1 LSPIT
6 HIPMSLSLYTQY
18 RQHQLEAL
26 LEITRT
32 FASSS
37 DLSTLLRTILGY
49 AADLVHAD
57 FGYIALT
64 TPAGS
69 LRITTGYRLPTAVFE
84 ELSPY
89 LAQKRP
95 VEDFWSE
102 AELRRQLELVNAVT
116 QTTLEQVV
124 ALPLVLEDE
133 EVVGGIF
140 LFRTGTIA
148 FTPGDRM
155 LLRDFADQA
164 AVAVRNARQVEQL
177 RTEKA
182 RVEAIIENNPNGIMI
197 LDPQFRVEIINRA
210 LSQLLGVAEDDVVG
224 QHCAQA
230 LRLRNRTGEHL
241 CLSESNPPPPT
252 RVLYGEGDIVRPGH
266 KTITV
271 GVSYS
276 PLFGGDGRLAN
287 IIITFV
293 DITRYREAENL
304 KSTFISVIS
313 HELKTPVSLI
323 KGYAGTLAR
332 TDVVPDP
339 DFVRESAA
347 IIVEE
352 ADRLTELIDNL
363 LDASRIQTGAL
374 SMDPQPLDV
383 AAVAKKTIERFR
395 TQTDHHQFILDFP
408 DDLPLALADERRL
421 RQVFDNLISNA
432 IKYSPEGGKII
443 IGARKQEDE
452 LTVFVRDE
460 GVGIPEEELDAIFES
475 FYRVDSSLRR
485 STQGAGLGL
494 FLVRA
499 IIRAMGG
506 DVWVQSQP
514 GQGSAFYFSLPIAS

>member
-1 LSPIT
+1 
-6 HIPMSLSLYTQY
+6 MSLSLYSQY

-26 LEITRT
+26 LEITRI

-37 DLSTLLRTILGY
+37 DLSALLRTILGY

-64 TPAGS
+64 TPSGA
-69 LRITTGYRLPTAVFE
+69 LRITTGYRLPTEVFE
-84 ELSPY
+84 QLSPY

-95 VEDFWSE
+95 VEDFWAE
-102 AELRRQLELVNAVT
+102 QELRRQLKLVNAVT
-116 QTTLEQVV
+116 KATLEQVV
-124 ALPLVLEDE
+124 SLPLVLEDE

-182 RVEAIIENNPNGIMI
+182 RVEAIIENNPNGIML
-197 LDPQFRVEIINRA
+197 LDPQLRIEIVNRA
-210 LSQLLGVAEDDVVG
+210 ITRLLGVSEDEAAG
-224 QHCAQA
+224 KHCARV
-230 LRLRNRTGEHL
+230 LKLENRTGEHL
-241 CLSESNPPPPT
+241 CLSESTPPPPT
-252 RVLYGEGDIVRPGH
+252 RVLYGEGDIIRPGH
-266 KTITV
+266 KTVTV

-276 PLFGGDGRLAN
+276 PLFGGDGRLVN
-287 IIITFV
+287 IIVTFV

-332 TDVVPDP
+332 TDVTPDP
-339 DFVRESAA
+339 DFVRESAE

-374 SMDPQPLDV
+374 SMDPQPVDI
-383 AAVAKKTIERFR
+383 AAVAQKTVERFR
-395 TQTDHHQFILDFP
+395 TQTDRHQFILDFP

-432 IKYSPEGGKII
+432 IKYSPRGGKIT
-443 IGARKQEDE
+443 IGARRREDKIMA
-452 LTVFVRDE
+452 FVQDE
-460 GVGIPEEELDAIFES
+460 GVGISEEELDAIFES

-494 FLVRA
+494 FLVKA
-499 IIRAMGG
+499 IVQAMGG
-506 DVWVQSQP
+506 DVWVQSRP
-514 GQGSAFYFSLPIAS
+514 GQGSAFYFTLPIAP

>member
-1 LSPIT
+1 
-6 HIPMSLSLYTQY
+6 MSLSLYSQY

-32 FASSS
+32 FASSP

-49 AADLVHAD
+49 AADLVRAD

-64 TPAGS
+64 TTSGV

-84 ELSPY
+84 MLSPY

-95 VEDFWSE
+95 VEEFWTE
-102 AELRRQLELVNAVT
+102 QELRRQLALVNEVVAAAV
-116 QTTLEQVV
+116 EQVV

-140 LFRTGTIA
+140 LFRTGATA
-148 FTPGDRM
+148 FTPGDRV

-197 LDPQFRVEIINRA
+197 LDPQLRVEIINRA
-210 LSQLLGVAEDDVVG
+210 LSRLLDVSVDDVAG
-224 QHCAQA
+224 KPCAQV
-230 LRLRNRTGEHL
+230 LLLENRTGEHL
-241 CLSESNPPPPT
+241 CLTEGAPPPPT
-252 RVLYGEGDIVRPGH
+252 RVLYGEGDVVRPGR
-266 KTITV
+266 KRITV

-276 PLFGGDGRLAN
+276 PLFGTDGSLLN

-293 DITRYREAENL
+293 DITRYREAEEL

-332 TDVVPDP
+332 EDVVHDP
-339 DFVRESAA
+339 EFVRESAQ

-363 LDASRIQTGAL
+363 LDASRIQAGAL
-374 SMDPQPLDV
+374 SLDLQPLDLASLARKV
-383 AAVAKKTIERFR
+383 AERFGA
-395 TQTDHHQFILDFP
+395 QTNRHQIVLEVP
-408 DDLPLALADERRL
+408 DDLPLVMADERRL
-421 RQVFDNLISNA
+421 RQVFDNLINNA
-432 IKYSPEGGKII
+432 IKYSPDGGKIV
-443 IGARKQEDE
+443 IGAHQDQDY
-452 LTVFVRDE
+452 VFVFVQDE
-460 GVGIPEEELDAIFES
+460 GIGIPVEDQEAIFES
-475 FYRVDSSLRR
+475 FYRVDSSLKR

-499 IIRAMGG
+499 SVQAMGG
-506 DVWVQSQP
+506 DIWVKSEP
-514 GQGSAFYFSLPIAS
+514 GKGSAFIFTLPVAAS

>member
-1 LSPIT
+1 
-6 HIPMSLSLYTQY
+6 MSLSLYSQY

-32 FASSS
+32 FASSP

-49 AADLVHAD
+49 AADLVRAD

-64 TPAGS
+64 TPSGA

-84 ELSPY
+84 TLSPY

-95 VEDFWSE
+95 VEDFWTE
-102 AELRRQLELVNAVT
+102 AELRRQLALVNDVVAT
-116 QTTLEQVV
+116 ALEQVV

-164 AVAVRNARQVEQL
+164 AVAVRNARQVDQL

-182 RVEAIIENNPNGIMI
+182 RVEAIIANNPNGIMI
-197 LDPQFRVEIINRA
+197 LDPKLRVEVINRA
-210 LSQLLGVAEDDVVG
+210 LSQLLGVAEEEAAG
-224 QHCAQA
+224 QSCAQV
-230 LRLRNRTGEHL
+230 LQLQNRTGEHL
-241 CLSESNPPPPT
+241 CLTEGAPPPPT
-252 RVLYGEGDIVRPGH
+252 RVLYGEGDIIRPGH
-266 KTITV
+266 KRVTV

-276 PLFGGDGRLAN
+276 PLFSSDGSLVN
-287 IIITFV
+287 VIVTFV
-293 DITRYREAENL
+293 DITRYREAEEL

-332 TDVVPDP
+332 EDVSHDP
-339 DFVRESAA
+339 EFVRESAQ

-363 LDASRIQTGAL
+363 LDASRIQAGAL
-374 SMDPQPLDV
+374 SLDPQPLDLISLIR
-383 AAVAKKTIERFR
+383 KTADRFA
-395 TQTDHHQFILDFP
+395 TQTNRHQIVV
-408 DDLPLALADERRL
+408 DLPETLPLVMADERRL
-421 RQVFDNLISNA
+421 RQVLDNLINNA
-432 IKYSPEGGKII
+432 IKYSPNGGKIV
-443 IGARKQEDE
+443 IGARSGDDHV
-452 LTVFVRDE
+452 LVFVQDE
-460 GVGIPEEELDAIFES
+460 GVGIPEEDQEAIFES
-475 FYRVDSSLRR
+475 FYRVDSSLKR

-494 FLVRA
+494 YLVRA
-499 IIRAMGG
+499 IVEAMGG
-506 DVWVQSQP
+506 EIRVESEP
-514 GQGSAFYFSLPIAS
+514 GKGSSFIFTLPVAG

>member
-1 LSPIT
+1 
-6 HIPMSLSLYTQY
+6 MSLSLYSQY

-32 FASSS
+32 FASSP

-49 AADLVHAD
+49 AADLVRAD

-64 TPAGS
+64 TSSGA

-84 ELSPY
+84 KLSPY

-95 VEDFWSE
+95 VEDFWTE
-102 AELRRQLELVNAVT
+102 EELRRQLALVNDVVT
-116 QTTLEQVV
+116 TALEQVV

-197 LDPQFRVEIINRA
+197 LDPQLRVSIINRA
-210 LSQLLGVAEDDVVG
+210 LSQLLDVNEDDVMG
-224 QHCAQA
+224 LPCAQV
-230 LRLRNRTGEHL
+230 LQLENRTGEHL
-241 CLSESNPPPPT
+241 CLSESAPPPPT
-252 RVLYGEGDIVRPGH
+252 RVLYGEGDIIRPGH
-266 KTITV
+266 KRVTLGIT
-271 GVSYS
+271 YS
-276 PLFGGDGRLAN
+276 PLFGSDGSLVN
-287 IIITFV
+287 VIVTFV
-293 DITRYREAENL
+293 DITRYREAEEL

-332 TDVVPDP
+332 DDVVHDP
-339 DFVRESAA
+339 DFVRESAE

-363 LDASRIQTGAL
+363 LDASRIQAGAL
-374 SMDPQPLDV
+374 SLNLQPLDL
-383 AAVAKKTIERFR
+383 ASLARKTAKRFGS
-395 TQTDHHQFILDFP
+395 QTDHHQIVLQLP
-408 DDLPLALADERRL
+408 DNLPLVLADERRL
-421 RQVFDNLISNA
+421 RQVFDNLINNA
-432 IKYSPEGGKII
+432 IKYSPDGGKIV
-443 IGARKQEDE
+443 IGAQASDDYV
-452 LTVFVRDE
+452 LVFVQDE
-460 GVGIPEEELDAIFES
+460 GIGIPEEDQEAVFDS
-475 FYRVDSSLRR
+475 FYRVDSSLKRN
-485 STQGAGLGL
+485 TQGAGLGL

-499 IIRAMGG
+499 IVQAMGG
-506 DVWVQSQP
+506 DIRVESEP
-514 GQGSAFYFSLPIAS
+514 GKGSAFIFTLPVAGNMNRD

>member
-1 LSPIT
+1 
-6 HIPMSLSLYTQY
+6 MSLSLYSQY

-26 LEITRT
+26 LEITRI

-64 TPAGS
+64 TPSGA
-69 LRITTGYRLPTAVFE
+69 LRITTGYRLPTEVFE

-95 VEDFWSE
+95 VADFW
-102 AELRRQLELVNAVT
+102 AGQELRRQLELVNAVVK
-116 QTTLEQVV
+116 TTLDQVV
-124 ALPLVLEDE
+124 SLPLVLEDE

-164 AVAVRNARQVEQL
+164 AVAVRNARQLEQL

-182 RVEAIIENNPNGIMI
+182 RVEAIIENNPNGIML
-197 LDPQFRVEIINRA
+197 LDPGLRVEIVNRA
-210 LSQLLGVAEDDVVG
+210 LSRLLGVSEEAAAG
-224 QHCAQA
+224 KHCAQV
-230 LRLRNRTGEHL
+230 LKLENRTGEHL
-241 CLSESNPPPPT
+241 CLSESTPPPPT
-252 RVLYGEGDIVRPGH
+252 RVMYGEGDIVRAGH
-266 KTITV
+266 KTVTV

-276 PLFGGDGRLAN
+276 PLFGGDGRLVN

-332 TDVVPDP
+332 TDVTPDP
-339 DFVRESAA
+339 DFVRESAE

-374 SMDPQPLDV
+374 SMDLQPVDIAVV
-383 AAVAKKTIERFR
+383 AQKTVERFR
-395 TQTDHHQFILDFP
+395 TQTDRHQLVLDFP

-432 IKYSPEGGKII
+432 IKYSPQGGEIT
-443 IGARKQEDE
+443 IGARQREDK
-452 LTVFVRDE
+452 LVAFVQDE
-460 GVGIPEEELDAIFES
+460 GVGISEEELDAIFES

-494 FLVRA
+494 FLVKA
-499 IIRAMGG
+499 IVQAMGG
-506 DVWVQSQP
+506 DIWVQSQP
-514 GQGSAFYFSLPIAS
+514 GRGSAFYFTLPIAP

>member
-1 LSPIT
+1 
-6 HIPMSLSLYTQY
+6 MSLSLYSQY

-32 FASSS
+32 FASSP

-64 TPAGS
+64 TSSGA

-84 ELSPY
+84 VLSPY

-95 VEDFWSE
+95 VEEFWTSE
-102 AELRRQLELVNAVT
+102 ELRHQLELVNSVVT
-116 QTTLEQVV
+116 TALEQVV
-124 ALPLVLEDE
+124 SLPLVLEDD

-148 FTPGDRM
+148 FTPGDRV

-164 AVAVRNARQVEQL
+164 AVAVRNARQVELL

-197 LDPQFRVEIINRA
+197 LDPDLRVAIINRA
-210 LSQLLGVAEDDVVG
+210 LSQLLGLDEHEAAGKPCTQVL
-224 QHCAQA
+224 QLQ
-230 LRLRNRTGEHL
+230 NRTGEHL
-241 CLSESNPPPPT
+241 CITEGSPPPPT
-252 RVLYGEGDIVRPGH
+252 RMLYGEGDIIRPGH
-266 KTITV
+266 KRITV

-276 PLFGGDGRLAN
+276 PLFGGDGNLVN

-293 DITRYREAENL
+293 DITRYREAEEL

-332 TDVVPDP
+332 DDVSHDP
-339 DFVRESAA
+339 EFVRESAQ

-363 LDASRIQTGAL
+363 LDASRIQAGAL
-374 SMDPQPLDV
+374 SLDLQPLDLASLV
-383 AAVAKKTIERFR
+383 RKAAERFR
-395 TQTDHHQFILDFP
+395 TQTNHHQISLDLP
-408 DDLPLALADERRL
+408 DDLPLVRADERRL
-421 RQVFDNLISNA
+421 RQVLDNLISNA
-432 IKYSPEGGKII
+432 IKYSPKGGAIT
-443 IGARKQEDE
+443 IGARPQEDHV
-452 LTVFVRDE
+452 LVFVQDE
-460 GVGIPEEELDAIFES
+460 GIGIPEEDQEAIFES
-475 FYRVDSSLRR
+475 FYRVDSSLKR

-499 IIRAMGG
+499 IVQAMGG
-506 DVWVQSQP
+506 DIWVQSEP
-514 GQGSAFYFSLPIAS
+514 GKGSAFYFTLPIAA

>member
-1 LSPIT
+1 
-6 HIPMSLSLYTQY
+6 MSLSPYSQY

-26 LEITRT
+26 LEITRI
-32 FASSS
+32 FASSP

-49 AADLVHAD
+49 ASDLVRAD

-64 TPAGS
+64 TPSGA
-69 LRITTGYRLPTAVFE
+69 LRITTGYRLPTEVFE
-84 ELSPY
+84 VLSPY

-95 VEDFWSE
+95 VEDFWTE
-102 AELRRQLELVNAVT
+102 KELRRQLALVNSAANAAI
-116 QTTLEQVV
+116 EQVV

-140 LFRTGTIA
+140 LFRMGTIA
-148 FTPGDRM
+148 FTPGDRV

-197 LDPQFRVEIINRA
+197 LDPQMRVTIINRA
-210 LSQLLGVAEDDVVG
+210 LSRLLGVSEEVVG
-224 QHCAQA
+224 KPCAQV
-230 LRLRNRTGEHL
+230 LRLENRTGEHL
-241 CLSESNPPPPT
+241 CLTEGSPPPPT
-252 RVLYGEGDIVRPGH
+252 RVLYGEGDIIRPGH
-266 KTITV
+266 KPVTV

-276 PLFGGDGRLAN
+276 PLFGGDGNLVN
-287 IIITFV
+287 IIVTLV
-293 DITRYREAENL
+293 DITRYREAEEL

-332 TDVVPDP
+332 DDVIHDP
-339 DFVRESAA
+339 EFVRESAQ

-363 LDASRIQTGAL
+363 LDASRIQAGAL
-374 SMDPQPLDV
+374 SLDIQPLDFAELARK
-383 AAVAKKTIERFR
+383 AAERFGA
-395 TQTDHHQFILDFP
+395 QTDSHQIVLDFP
-408 DDLPLALADERRL
+408 ADLPPVMADDKRL
-421 RQVFDNLISNA
+421 RQVLDNLINNA
-432 IKYSPEGGKII
+432 IKYSPKGGRIT
-443 IGARKQEDE
+443 IGARNEGARV
-452 LTVFVRDE
+452 LAFVKDE
-460 GVGIPEEELDAIFES
+460 GVGIPHEDQEAIFER

-494 FLVRA
+494 FLVKA
-499 IIRAMGG
+499 IVQAMGG
-506 DVWVQSQP
+506 DVWVKSEP
-514 GQGSAFYFSLPIAS
+514 GKGAAFYFTLPVAE

>member
-1 LSPIT
+1 
-6 HIPMSLSLYTQY
+6 MSLSLYSQY

-26 LEITRT
+26 LEITRI

-64 TPAGS
+64 TPDGAF
-69 LRITTGYRLPTAVFE
+69 RITTGYRLPTEVFE

-95 VEDFWSE
+95 AEDFWAE
-102 AELRRQLELVNAVT
+102 QELRRHLALVNAVVET
-116 QTTLEQVV
+116 ALEQVV

-197 LDPQFRVEIINRA
+197 LDPQLRVEIVNRA
-210 LSQLLGVAEDDVVG
+210 LSRLLGVAEQDVVG
-224 QHCAQA
+224 RHCAQA
-230 LRLRNRTGEHL
+230 LKLENRIGEHL
-241 CLSESNPPPPT
+241 CLSESTPPPPT
-252 RVLYGEGDIVRPGH
+252 RMLYGEGDIVRPGH
-266 KTITV
+266 KRATV

-276 PLFGGDGRLAN
+276 PLFGGDGRLVN

-332 TDVVPDP
+332 TDVAPDP
-339 DFVRESAA
+339 DFVRESAE

-363 LDASRIQTGAL
+363 LDASRIQAGAL
-374 SMDPQPLDV
+374 SLDPQPLDLISLIH
-383 AAVAKKTIERFR
+383 KTADRFA
-395 TQTDHHQFILDFP
+395 TQTNRHQIVV
-408 DDLPLALADERRL
+408 DLPETLPLVMADERRL
-421 RQVFDNLISNA
+421 RQVLDNLINNA
-432 IKYSPEGGKII
+432 IKYSPNGGKIV
-443 IGARKQEDE
+443 IGARSGDDHV
-452 LTVFVRDE
+452 LVFVQDE
-460 GVGIPEEELDAIFES
+460 GVGIPEEDQEAIFES
-475 FYRVDSSLRR
+475 FYRVDSSLKR

-494 FLVRA
+494 YLVRA
-499 IIRAMGG
+499 IVEAMGG
-506 DVWVQSQP
+506 EIRVESEP
-514 GQGSAFYFSLPIAS
+514 GKGSSFIFTLPVAG

>member
-1 LSPIT
+1 
-6 HIPMSLSLYTQY
+6 MSLSLYSQY

-26 LEITRT
+26 LEITRI

-37 DLSTLLRTILGY
+37 DLSALLRTILGY

-64 TPAGS
+64 TPSGA
-69 LRITTGYRLPTAVFE
+69 LRITTGYRLPTEVFE
-84 ELSPY
+84 QLSPY

-95 VEDFWSE
+95 VEDFWAE
-102 AELRRQLELVNAVT
+102 QELRRQLKLVNAVT
-116 QTTLEQVV
+116 KATLEQVV
-124 ALPLVLEDE
+124 SLPLVLEDE

-182 RVEAIIENNPNGIMI
+182 RVEAIIENNPNGIML
-197 LDPQFRVEIINRA
+197 LDPQLRIEIVNRA
-210 LSQLLGVAEDDVVG
+210 ITRLLGVSEDEAVG
-224 QHCAQA
+224 KHCTRV
-230 LRLRNRTGEHL
+230 LKLENRTGEHL
-241 CLSESNPPPPT
+241 CLGESTPPPPT
-252 RVLYGEGDIVRPGH
+252 RVLYGEGDIIRPGH
-266 KTITV
+266 KTVTV

-276 PLFGGDGRLAN
+276 PLFGGDGRLVN
-287 IIITFV
+287 IIVTFV

-332 TDVVPDP
+332 TDVTPDP
-339 DFVRESAA
+339 DFVRESAE

-374 SMDPQPLDV
+374 SMDPQPVDI
-383 AAVAKKTIERFR
+383 AAVAQKTVERFR
-395 TQTDHHQFILDFP
+395 TQTDRHQFILDFP

-432 IKYSPEGGKII
+432 IKYSPRGGKIT
-443 IGARKQEDE
+443 IGALRREDKIMA
-452 LTVFVRDE
+452 FVQDE
-460 GVGIPEEELDAIFES
+460 GVGISEEELDAIFES

-494 FLVRA
+494 FLVKA
-499 IIRAMGG
+499 IVQAMGG
-506 DVWVQSQP
+506 DVWVQSRP
-514 GQGSAFYFSLPIAS
+514 GQGSAFYFTLPIAP

>member
-1 LSPIT
+1 
-6 HIPMSLSLYTQY
+6 MSLSLYSQY

-26 LEITRT
+26 LEITRI

-37 DLSTLLRTILGY
+37 DLSALLRTILGY

-64 TPAGS
+64 TPSGA
-69 LRITTGYRLPTAVFE
+69 LRITTGYRLPTEVFE
-84 ELSPY
+84 QLSPY

-95 VEDFWSE
+95 VEDFWAE
-102 AELRRQLELVNAVT
+102 QELRRQLKLVNAVT
-116 QTTLEQVV
+116 KATLEQVV
-124 ALPLVLEDE
+124 SLPLVLEDE

-182 RVEAIIENNPNGIMI
+182 RVEAIIENNPNGIML
-197 LDPQFRVEIINRA
+197 LDPQLRIEIVNRA
-210 LSQLLGVAEDDVVG
+210 ITRLLGVSEDEAVG
-224 QHCAQA
+224 KHCARV
-230 LRLRNRTGEHL
+230 LKLENRTGEHL
-241 CLSESNPPPPT
+241 CLSESTPPPPT
-252 RVLYGEGDIVRPGH
+252 RVLYGEGDIIRPGH
-266 KTITV
+266 KTVTV

-276 PLFGGDGRLAN
+276 PLFGGDGRLVN
-287 IIITFV
+287 IIVTFV

-332 TDVVPDP
+332 TDVTPDP
-339 DFVRESAA
+339 DFVRESAE

-374 SMDPQPLDV
+374 SMDPQPVDI
-383 AAVAKKTIERFR
+383 AAVAQKTVERFR
-395 TQTDHHQFILDFP
+395 TQTDRHQFILDFP

-432 IKYSPEGGKII
+432 IKYSPRGGKIT
-443 IGARKQEDE
+443 IGARRREDKIMA
-452 LTVFVRDE
+452 FVQDE
-460 GVGIPEEELDAIFES
+460 GVGISEEELDAIFES

-494 FLVRA
+494 FLVKA
-499 IIRAMGG
+499 IVQAMGG
-506 DVWVQSQP
+506 DVWVQSRP
-514 GQGSAFYFSLPIAS
+514 GQGSAFYFTLPIAP